1 MTEFSTI
8 YLFSKMMMAYFLIFA
23 AAASA
28 VASPPSAELR
38 KLPVSELRAMLD
50 ARGVE
55 CKACVEKKHW
65 VARVRK
71 TWKRPIVKKAG
82 GNGARRKRRKT
93 KPKGA
98 AERRTAGLE
107 VQDDGH
113 GGYTLP
119 KETFMEQLGANP
131 DMDRGMMEQL
141 WEQFSAQLES
151 GTISLD
157 PAKNKGVKQTIDMQG
172 RGKKK
177 KRSRSRKGA
186 AAGGGEEEEEEL
198 SSLEYLLRSLL
209 EEGSLFHF
217 VLYTWIGRGLYLIVF
232 LAFASSGCRR
242 CKRDGPLRCLCPIVK
257 VCDWCCGVG
266 VGGEGDGGEGSEM
279 DGDGAIG
286 GKMKKKKTS

>member
-8 YLFSKMMMAYFLIFA
+8 IFISQKMMAYFLIFA

-177 KRSRSRKGA
+177 KRSRSRKGK
-186 AAGGGEEEEEEL
+186 AAGGGGGGRRVEL
-198 SSLEYLLRSLL
+198 ARVPPPLLTRGRLSL
-209 EEGSLFHF
+209 
-217 VLYTWIGRGLYLIVF
+217 
-232 LAFASSGCRR
+232 
-242 CKRDGPLRCLCPIVK
+242 PLRALHLDRARALPHRLPRVCLERLPTLQARRTAALLVSYC
-257 VCDWCCGVG
+257 
-266 VGGEGDGGEGSEM
+266 
-279 DGDGAIG
+279 
-286 GKMKKKKTS
+286 